1 MSFIMGI
8 LVALI
13 VYGNYQVKDL
23 QKQLKVATDKI
34 DALDAAVMSVKGD
47 LADTAIIAEEIRK
60 ATATS

>member
-47 LADTAIIAEEIRK
+47 LADTAIITEEIRK